1 MRSIERDLSR
11 AEKRAATFAIH
22 RVCNMRRR
30 IAIQSN
36 VLARNVLRK
45 NALSGISFRISLG
58 VHCICCIDK
67 GAILIQVSRVER
79 YNKIGSFGI
88 RDALS
93 RIRVGVR

>member
-1 MRSIERDLSR
+1 MRSVERARQLLRSIV
-11 AEKRAATFAIH
+11 FVIMH
-22 RVCNMRRR
+22 QR

-45 NALSGISFRISLG
+45 NAPSGISFRISLG

-88 RDALS
+88 
-93 RIRVGVR
+93 